1 MPAKGSKLKS
11 KREKGV
17 NKTELK
23 KTGYAHDPPIPYN
36 QFGGDS
42 KALRQFKANYKN
54 EKKRKVLFKGLLKDL
69 KSGRLYLADE
79 AKERYVELT
88 EEQYD
93 SIVEELGERVGL
105 DGGEPRI
112 GKPFQGRTKDQE
124 VIEPP
129 TAKPEKPVPKKEKP
143 EKPEKSVPKKAY
155 KEPANVSDATITYA
169 NLESIK
175 PSPDYLQ
182 SIVDRAEKV
191 KSIDSDIDTDDDDDD
206 DVNAIAITI
215 FNKDYIMDNQFI
227 IYEEKSPHEKVGRI
241 SFESKTEIVLRY
253 KGMAFTYSGEEV
265 PLSSPEPS
273 LAEEDEDEAIVDYE
287 SMSEVFWDNG
297 VLKRGNMLVS
307 NAKDF
312 DGTQDSI
319 KLITGRFI
327 PSLDIRDDKD
337 LFPELFTYRWRDVWW
352 VLNQHIRDGEVI
364 NPDGDDEFSYENE
377 DDEED
382 EEDGEVLIVG
392 IRAMRGRRRVLLV
405 KPPRFRWEDDDNE
418 NTLYIYDAGKKYY
431 EGNAELIGKENYGDE
446 DNELS
451 AAELTPRNQP
461 EGLNDDDV
469 IRYGYIE
476 KGFEWFD
483 KENGGDGDEDGAYSE
498 DDFYDFEGT
507 KPLELTNPP
516 DENDIEMKDANYIVA
531 LSEIT
536 NMGAT
541 GDPPMRIIGGAGGYE
556 DPYGEDEVWINKF
569 KEFTTEGRERE
580 EIFNE
585 LVDEIL
591 SGEVDE
597 ILRAKILEEMGVI
610 DSKKKPKMGSGKG
623 KKVKITVK
631 KEKKELT
638 QAQFD
643 ALAAARAKRKAKRE
657 AEASEKKK

>member
-11 KREKGV
+11 RREKGV

-129 TAKPEKPVPKKEKP
+129 AKKAVVEAKPEKPI
-143 EKPEKSVPKKAY
+143 PKKAY
-155 KEPANVSDATITYA
+155 KEPANVSDAIITYA

-182 SIVDRAEKV
+182 SIVDQAEKV

-206 DVNAIAITI
+206 EVNAIAITI
-215 FNKDYIMDNQFI
+215 FNKDYIMDNQYI

-241 SFESKTEIVLRY
+241 SLYESKTEIVLRY

-265 PLSSPEPS
+265 PITPEGS
-273 LAEEDEDEAIVDYE
+273 EAEEDEDEDRDDYE
-287 SMSEVFWDNG
+287 SMSEVLWDNG
-297 VLKRGNMLVS
+297 VLKKGNVLVS

-337 LFPELFTYRWRDVWW
+337 LFPELFVYRWRDVWW

-364 NPDGDDEFSYENE
+364 NPDGDDEFSYEDE
-377 DDEED
+377 EDEED
-382 EEDGEVLIVG
+382 EEDGEVLVVG

-451 AAELTPRNQP
+451 AAELTPRSQP
-461 EGLNDDDV
+461 EGLNDEDV

-483 KENGGDGDEDGAYSE
+483 KRNGGGGDEDGAYSE
-498 DDFYDFEGT
+498 DEFYDFEGT
-507 KPLELTNPP
+507 KPLELSNPP

-536 NMGAT
+536 NMVTT

-556 DPYGEDEVWINKF
+556 DPLGEEEVWINKF

-585 LVDEIL
+585 LVEEIL

-631 KEKKELT
+631 KEKKELS

-657 AEASEKKK
+657 AATATLASEKKK

>member
-11 KREKGV
+11 RREKGV

-129 TAKPEKPVPKKEKP
+129 AKKAVVEAKPEKP
-143 EKPEKSVPKKAY
+143 VPKKAY

-182 SIVDRAEKV
+182 SIVDQAEKV
-191 KSIDSDIDTDDDDDD
+191 KSIDSDIDTDDEDDE
-206 DVNAIAITI
+206 VNAIAITI
-215 FNKDYIMDNQFI
+215 FNEDYIMDNQFI

-241 SFESKTEIVLRY
+241 SLYESKTEIVLRY

-273 LAEEDEDEAIVDYE
+273 LAEEDEDIVDYE
-287 SMSEVFWDNG
+287 SMSEVLWDNG
-297 VLKRGNMLVS
+297 VLKKGNMLVS

-337 LFPELFTYRWRDVWW
+337 LFPELFVYRWRDVWW

-364 NPDGDDEFSYENE
+364 NPDGDDEFSYEDE
-377 DDEED
+377 EDEED
-382 EEDGEVLIVG
+382 EEDGEVLVIG

-431 EGNAELIGKENYGDE
+431 EGNADLIGKENYGDE

-451 AAELTPRNQP
+451 AAELTPRSQP
-461 EGLNDDDV
+461 EGLNDEDV

-483 KENGGDGDEDGAYSE
+483 KRNGGDGDEDGAYSE
-498 DDFYDFEGT
+498 DDFYDFEGA

-536 NMGAT
+536 NMGIT

-556 DPYGEDEVWINKF
+556 DPYGEEEVWINKF

-585 LVDEIL
+585 LVEEIL